1 MPKKPSPQDDD
12 TRRIAQEAR
21 MVLGDAYLAK
31 RPSYKR
37 ALKRLERK
45 DPALASEFD
54 KESYLLLNQEIR
66 RLEGLLREA
75 NVDTEKFEVERYTV
89 NSWSKG
95 NFQVKAHLKPKAAP
109 GSLIAPP
116 PYEAPVLD
124 VHAMAQGHGL
134 MEVLCI
140 PDVHFGFLCDTVIG
154 EDGAPALKWRTIHD
168 EAAVRVVLEVARKFR
183 PATIVILGDLLDLPA
198 MSRWE
203 TQPMH
208 KHQTLTAIQAAH
220 DWLKKLR
227 MACPTSRII
236 YIEGN
241 HERRISDYLSKNA
254 PELLWAV
261 NVPGL
266 LGLDKLTI
274 EYVGPYGMRAELGK
288 GMFATHGHLIGRKGG
303 ESSAKMLGE
312 YHMSTVFGHTHRL
325 ELAFHTH
332 YNEKNEGF
340 TVFSM
345 GCGTLAKLDG
355 SVPGSQHPNWQQ
367 GFGAIW
373 SGRRPNIYRIE
384 AGSCFIEGL
393 VLNATESA

>member
-1 MPKKPSPQDDD
+1 MGHKRTQPVEEAPKSQISEL
-12 TRRIAQEAR
+12 REA
-21 MVLGDAYLAK
+21 LTDAYLAK

-37 ALKRLERK
+37 ALRRLEMK
-45 DPALASEFD
+45 AKHLAGDFTRD
-54 KESYLLLNQEIR
+54 VYLAMMQDIR
-66 RLEGLLREA
+66 RLEGLLKEA
-75 NVDTEKFEVERYTV
+75 NVDTELFEVDRYTV

-95 NFQVKAHLKPKAAP
+95 NFQVKAHLKLKAGKTKVP
-109 GSLIAPP
+109 VPEYMAPP
-116 PYEAPVLD
+116 LD
-124 VHAMAQGHGL
+124 VAHKLQGTGS

-140 PDVHFGFLCDTVIG
+140 PDMHFGFLCETKPDAAGNPELV
-154 EDGAPALKWRTIHD
+154 WRSIHD
-168 EAAVRVVLEVARKFR
+168 ERAVRVMLEVARMFQ
-183 PATIVILGDLLDLPA
+183 PNQIVILGDMLDLPA
-198 MSRWE
+198 LSRWE

-208 KHQTLTAIQAAH
+208 KHQTLTAIKAAH
-220 DWLKKLR
+220 EWLRQLR
-227 MACPTSRII
+227 AACPDARIM

-261 NVPGL
+261 NVAGL
-266 LGLDKLTI
+266 LGLDTLNI
-274 EYVGPYGMRAELGK
+274 EYIGPYGMRVALAPRI
-288 GMFATHGHLIGRKGG
+288 FATHGHLIGRKGG

-332 YNEKNEGF
+332 YDEHGKQF

-355 SVPGSQHPNWQQ
+355 SVPGSHFPNWQQ

-373 SGRRPNIYRIE
+373 QGWRPNIYRIE
-384 AGSCFIEGL
+384 QGACFVEGFTFA
-393 VLNATESA
+393 VSEDA

>member
-1 MPKKPSPQDDD
+1 
-12 TRRIAQEAR
+12 

-31 RPSYKR
+31 RPSFQR
-37 ALKRLERK
+37 ALRRLERM

-54 KESYLLLNQEIR
+54 KDAYILLNQEIR
-66 RLEGLLREA
+66 RLEGLLKEA

-124 VHAMAQGHGL
+124 VHAMAQGHGM

-154 EDGAPALKWRTIHD
+154 EGGAPALKWRTIHD

-261 NVPGL
+261 NVPEL
-266 LGLDKLTI
+266 LGLGKLTI
-274 EYVGPYGMRAELGK
+274 EYIGPYGMRAELGK

-384 AGSCFIEGL
+384 AGSCFIEGM